1 MQYDDLPQWLQEK
14 VEEHCHLNIHCPEG
28 WRDLCIG
35 TLLWIRSLDPGFT
48 LAGIKE
54 KFGMLD
60 IWVHMSWMD
69 YDKSYDDYID
79 SLSDDQREKNQ
90 QIWDLLDRAHVK
102 SCNMCD
108 ECGTSP
114 AERITWNGW
123 WIRALCEKH
132 GAAVA
137 EEARKMEMEKGQV
150 H

>member
-1 MQYDDLPQWLQEK
+1 MQYDDLPKWLQEK
-14 VEEHCHLNIHCPEG
+14 VEEHCGLSIECPDG

-35 TLLWIRSLDPGFT
+35 TLLRIHALDPDFT
-48 LAGIKE
+48 LTCIKE

-60 IWVHMSWMD
+60 IHVHMSWMQ

-79 SLSDDQREKNQ
+79 SLTDNQREKNQ
-90 QIWDLLDRAHVK
+90 QVWDLLDRAHVK

-114 AERITWNGW
+114 AERTTWNGW

-132 GAAVA
+132 GAQTA
-137 EEARKMEMEKGQV
+137 EEARQMEMEKGKV